1 MHLGR
6 SVDKLSREGND
17 FGDDQLGDRSR
28 VGEGRVEDRDTLFGG
43 MGQVDL
49 VGTDTE
55 TPDYD
60 QLKVSRYIGGKVVTY
75 VGTGVNNLG
84 GDLGLRPETDTVILG
99 EVLDQLVL
107 AESPGLVV
115 DLIYMSAIWS

>member
-1 MHLGR
+1 
-6 SVDKLSREGND
+6 LSREGND
-17 FGDDQLGDRSR
+17 LGNDQFGDGSR
-28 VGEGRVEDRDTLFGG
+28 VGEWRVEDGNTLFGG

-55 TPDYD
+55 TPDDD
-60 QLKVSRYIGGKVVTY
+60 QLQISAALSSRVVTH
-75 VGTGVNNLG
+75 VGTGVNDLG
-84 GDLGLRPETDTVILG
+84 GDLGLGPKTDTVVLG